1 MKPYLILIIF
11 ATLGIISCDQGL
23 SPEQETSQTTGV
35 SGTVYFQNW
44 PPPESPPPDSV
55 YDIRLVLFPVFPAD
69 STIMDDIIAG
79 RAILYPGLSDEN
91 RLPLNV
97 DSLNYQIQLE
107 AGIYEY
113 FAVAHQYGSNVFSDW
128 QVVGH
133 YDTTGQDLLPTAIY
147 VEEGHLLEGI
157 TIFADFDSV
166 LFRP

>member
-1 MKPYLILIIF
+1 MGKKILLIIF
-11 ATLGIISCDQGL
+11 LSLWFLKCDQGL
-23 SPEQETSQTTGV
+23 SPEQENIQITGV

-44 PPPESPPPDSV
+44 PPADSLF
-55 YDIRLVLFPVFPAD
+55 DIRLVLFPVFPAD

-79 RAILYPGLSDEN
+79 RAIVYPGLSDDN

-107 AGIYEY
+107 AGAYEY

-147 VEEGHLLEGI
+147 IEEGKLLEDI

>member
-1 MKPYLILIIF
+1 MGKKILLIIF
-11 ATLGIISCDQGL
+11 LSLWFLKCDQGL
-23 SPEQETSQTTGV
+23 SPEQGTSQITGV

-44 PPPESPPPDSV
+44 PPADSLF
-55 YDIRLVLFPVFPAD
+55 DIRLVLFPVFPAD
-69 STIMDDIIAG
+69 SSIMDDIIAG
-79 RAILYPGLSDEN
+79 RAIVYPGLSDDN

-107 AGIYEY
+107 AGAYEY

-147 VEEGHLLEGI
+147 IEEGQLLEDI